1 MKPRAS
7 ISVQEQ
13 HFNMKFYKKITFI
26 WIIFLIFQT
35 NLSADT
41 PHYLDFKY
49 ILNQSDAGKKA
60 QTYLKNQLDNGVKAL
75 QKKEKAIQEEERKI
89 IQQKKV
95 ISAEEYKKKIT
106 DLRNKID
113 SLQKERNSLLAQVS
127 EQRTKART
135 ELLKNLNPIIKEY
148 MKKKNIRMVL
158 DKKSMLLADEGLD
171 ITKDIVKILNS
182 KLKSIK
188 LN

>member
-1 MKPRAS
+1 M
-7 ISVQEQ
+7 
-13 HFNMKFYKKITFI
+13 
-26 WIIFLIFQT
+26 IFQT
-35 NLSADT
+35 NLSADV
-41 PHYLDFKY
+41 PYYLDFKY

-60 QTYLKNQLDNGVKAL
+60 QTYLKNKLDNGIKAL

-95 ISAEEYKKKIT
+95 ISAEEYKKKVT
-106 DLRNKID
+106 ELRNKVA
-113 SLQKERNSLLAQVS
+113 SLQKERDSLLTEVS
-127 EQRTKART
+127 KQRSKARS

-148 MKKKNIRMVL
+148 MKEKNIRMVL
-158 DKKSMLLADEGLD
+158 DKKSMLLADDSLD
-171 ITKDIVKILNS
+171 ITQDIVKLLNS